1 MYKDRKMMKYLA
13 FDALSS
19 TASDLE
25 KMKHAKFARGR
36 KILSEDRIEE
46 LNKIIT
52 TAYRN
57 RLPIAVTY
65 FNSGYPKTFSGYIK
79 YVDVSGK
86 TIIFTTRESIS
97 FYDIEHVSLLK
108 Y

>member
-1 MYKDRKMMKYLA
+1 MYQDRKMMKYLS

-19 TASDLE
+19 SASELE
-25 KMKHAKFARGR
+25 KVKYKKFARGR
-36 KILSEDRIEE
+36 KILAEDQTME
-46 LNKIIT
+46 LNKVIT

-57 RLPIAVTY
+57 HLPIAITY
-65 FNSGYPKTFSGYIK
+65 YSHGYSKTITGRIK
-79 YVDVSGK
+79 YIDVNAK
-86 TIIFTTRESIS
+86 TIILTNRSNVS

>member
-1 MYKDRKMMKYLA
+1 MYNDRKMMKFLS

-19 TASDLE
+19 SASELD
-25 KMKHAKFARGR
+25 KMKHKKFARGR
-36 KILSEDRIEE
+36 KILSEDKVEE

-57 RLPIAVTY
+57 RLPIAITY
-65 FNSGYPKTFSGYIK
+65 YHFGYPKTINGYIK

-86 TIIFTTRESIS
+86 TIVLTNRKSIS